1 MNLKLSLRMPCCGN
15 ILTHADD
22 CSDWEK
28 EKYAEEG
35 YIV

>member
-15 ILTHADD
+15 VLLHGD
-22 CSDWEK
+22 CTKQDRMQAAS
-28 EKYAEEG
+28 EG